1 MVERNTHLLTWLE
14 GGYWSCRYGG
24 QAWAE
29 GYLHNARDVIV
40 DQDARIARLERDLAE
55 ARDNASA
62 WHLQCQTVAT
72 VLELPEPDGISHAEA
87 VRTKF
92 ESLRA
97 ELAEARAEAALQS
110 EARDIALTRAKELA
124 TEHNAAKKR
133 HEDHLVRLSRS
144 LGGLSRYINEQ
155 GDCRSLED
163 WEAFLLERANQLLH
177 REDDERRRAEAAEA
191 ERDRLAAD
199 LKRTTRE
206 RDKERKHVARLMRD
220 LESARK
226 RAERGEV
233 LASLDLT
240 LVETAL
246 AHASF
251 ALEGVV
257 AEDDEDMGKDGGSA
271 TCQATKKT
279 VDRALS
285 KVRAS
290 LQTGE
295 EQG

>member
-14 GGYWSCRYGG
+14 GGYWSCRYGS

-40 DQDARIARLERDLAE
+40 DQDARIAQLERDLAE
-55 ARDNASA
+55 ARDNATA
-62 WHLQCQTVAT
+62 WHRQCETVAT
-72 VLELPEPDGISHAEA
+72 ILELPEPDGISHAEA

-92 ESLRA
+92 ERLRA
-97 ELAEARAEAALQS
+97 ELAEARA
-110 EARDIALTRAKELA
+110 I
-124 TEHNAAKKR
+124 NAN
-133 HEDHLVRLSRS
+133 LM
-144 LGGLSRYINEQ
+144 G
-155 GDCRSLED
+155 
-163 WEAFLLERANQLLH
+163 
-177 REDDERRRAEAAEA
+177 DDEDKPRYTTKRLKQEIAKAVAAAEA
-191 ERDRLAAD
+191 ERNRLAAD
-199 LKRTTRE
+199 LKRTTKE

-226 RAERGEV
+226 RAERGEA

-251 ALEGVV
+251 ALDGVT

-285 KVRAS
+285 KVRSS
-290 LQTGE
+290 LQHG
-295 EQG
+295 EQGE